1 MRFRGKSIRRKIV
14 ALLLVPLLSL
24 TGIWAFATVLTGR
37 AANQLFNVS
46 DVVEKIGYPTEDTVS
61 VLQQER
67 RQTLVYLA
75 DPRASDALAALKRSR
90 TATDRAVAK
99 VRKNAN
105 DEDVREEMSGGT
117 AQRLTTILD
126 ALDGVDSLR
135 RSVEEGTVNRAQAL
149 DLYNRLV
156 DPCYTLLANLHVVDN
171 VEMDKQGRA
180 LVNVADAREL
190 LSREDAL
197 LGSALVAGRVTR
209 DDIRD
214 ISDLIAQRTLL
225 YNISLPLLPSSERG
239 RFERYWS
246 NADTAPLRVAE
257 QAVVTSPAGSPHG
270 VTAQSWDRV
279 AGHVLNELADLD
291 DKAGDRYQ
299 DRVRPV
305 ATGVIVKA
313 VIAGVL
319 GLIALL
325 ASLVMSVRIG
335 RSLIRDLR
343 RLRLEAHEASGVRL
357 PSVMRRLSGGEQVD
371 VETEVPRLEYDKNE
385 IGEVGQALNTLQRAA
400 VEAAVKQSEL
410 RDGVSEVF
418 VNLARRSQVLLH
430 KQLTLLDTMERR
442 TEDTDELADLFR
454 LDHLTTRMRR
464 HAEGLVILSGAAPSR
479 QWRKPVQLMDI
490 VRAAVAEV
498 EDYERI
504 EVRRLPRVAVTGPAV
519 ADLTHLVA
527 ELLENATVFSPP
539 HTAVQVV
546 GERVAN
552 GFTLEIHDRGLGM
565 AAEALLDANLR
576 LAETPEFELS
586 DTDRLGLFVVS
597 RLAQRQNVRV
607 SLQPSPYGGTTAVVF
622 IPDALLTDDVPDTNG
637 IGFRFDRALPSK
649 EGKIE
654 EDRKAALSDV
664 PVRLPGLPA
673 AILDGPVEL
682 EAPVDLDALGGF
694 PGALDDEDAEQGG
707 LFRPRRS
714 IAGVPVEQHRPHQ
727 QPRAGGS
734 ETARSGDDDH
744 AGAPVP
750 LPRRRTP
757 KLVSS
762 HGRPVSRR
770 PRRGE
775 AGEEPAEALKPV
787 ESLEPVLEPVERQG
801 VAERA
806 SAQSSTARRTDRT
819 ETSGRRNGERTETPG
834 LRSEAS
840 GLREAPA
847 LPRRTRSGLSSPS
860 GRAGTTPVSAA
871 ATQGAE
877 SGASP
882 LPRRVRQANLAP
894 QLKDGPERRAERDK
908 ARTPKGPDFA
918 DRDADEV
925 RSRMASLQRGWQRG
939 RDENAAGDGPQGGT
953 APGTMKGDGR

>member
-46 DVVEKIGYPTEDTVS
+46 DVVEKIGYPTEDTIS

-75 DPRASDALAALKRSR
+75 DPRTSDALAALKRSR

-99 VRKNAN
+99 VRKNAK
-105 DEDVREEMSGGT
+105 DEDVREEMNGGT
-117 AQRLTTILD
+117 SQRLTTILD
-126 ALDGVDSLR
+126 ALDGIDSLR

-156 DPCYTLLANLHVVDN
+156 DPCYTLMANLHVVDN

-180 LVNVADAREL
+180 LVNVANAREL

-209 DDIRD
+209 EDIRD
-214 ISDLIAQRTLL
+214 ISDLVAQRTLL
-225 YNISLPLLPSSERG
+225 YDISLPLLPSSERG

-270 VTAQSWDRV
+270 VTAQSWDRA
-279 AGHVLNELADLD
+279 AGHVLDELADLD
-291 DKAGDRYQ
+291 DTAADHYQ

-335 RSLIRDLR
+335 RGLIRDLR
-343 RLRLEAHEASGVRL
+343 RLRLDAHEASGVRL

-637 IGFRFDRALPSK
+637 IGFRLDRALPSK
-649 EGKIE
+649 KGKIE

-714 IAGVPVEQHRPHQ
+714 IAGVPVEQHQPHQ
-727 QPRAGGS
+727 QPRAGGA
-734 ETARSGDDDH
+734 ETARSGDDD
-744 AGAPVP
+744 AGGTVP

-762 HGRPVSRR
+762 HGRPVTRTR

-775 AGEEPAEALKPV
+775 ADEEPAEALKPV

-801 VAERA
+801 IAERA
-806 SAQSSTARRTDRT
+806 RAQSSTARRADRT
-819 ETSGRRNGERTETPG
+819 ETSGRRNGERPETPG

-847 LPRRTRSGLSSPS
+847 LPRRTRSPDSPS
-860 GRAGTTPVSAA
+860 GRAGTTPGSAA
-871 ATQGAE
+871 TTQGAE

-908 ARTPKGPDFA
+908 DHTPKGAELA

-939 RDENAAGDGPQGGT
+939 REENAAGDGAQGGT
-953 APGTMKGDGR
+953 APGTTKGDGR